1 MQQPE
6 PQKESQDEMNKI
18 REKTDNL
25 NQELK
30 EMKRLIQDMQMHG
43 SEKDAE
49 LIKMNMHL
57 MDEKKKMQD
66 LQRQQLKSK
75 AVSPKG
81 LTPDTSVVNLNYE

>member
-1 MQQPE
+1 ME
-6 PQKESQDEMNKI
+6 KI

-30 EMKRLIQDMQMHG
+30 EMKRLIQDMQMNG

-57 MDEKKKMQD
+57 LDEKKKMQE
-66 LQRQQLKSK
+66 LYRQHQKSK
-75 AVSPKG
+75 TVSPKG
-81 LTPDTSVVNLNYE
+81 LTPDTSMVLLNYE